1 MTDPSRNPRTGHGS
15 TPTPTPTPI
24 PSPNPAPAS
33 QSAPGAGSSAPTATP
48 APSPYAG
55 SGAGRSAHAGSRGPA
70 SSTVRAVAAV
80 ETKPLPRNAAPVVA
94 RDPEAPLPARPSA
107 AVTVPRVWV
116 YWGIT
121 GFVLLFILIWWGGVN
136 AGKQDAER
144 RFAQQIAPQVP
155 GPSGETPASDDP
167 SPDSGETRPPE
178 PDQTLPAPPAPTGP
192 IYHAGA
198 WVAADPRIKG
208 MNYLHLVVLP
218 RPDAVR
224 AIDYLRSKGR
234 QAVAVPSKV
243 VDRSPDG
250 GKNPSY
256 FVYLLTPLSKDQ
268 YRDAATRQRVENDVK
283 ALGKEWAKSKDRGPS
298 DFSQPGWVK
307 YDE

>member
-1 MTDPSRNPRTGHGS
+1 MEDTHSHPHPPHTH
-15 TPTPTPTPI
+15 
-24 PSPNPAPAS
+24 
-33 QSAPGAGSSAPTATP
+33 
-48 APSPYAG
+48 
-55 SGAGRSAHAGSRGPA
+55 
-70 SSTVRAVAAV
+70 
-80 ETKPLPRNAAPVVA
+80 
-94 RDPEAPLPARPSA
+94 PEPSA
-107 AVTVPRVWV
+107 APAGALTVPRVWF

-121 GFVLLFILIWWGGVN
+121 GLVLLFVLIWWGGVN

-144 RFAQQIAPQVP
+144 RFAQQLSPQLPETPGGAGSERAPP
-155 GPSGETPASDDP
+155 PEGTPSGQGSPQESP
-167 SPDSGETRPPE
+167 S
-178 PDQTLPAPPAPTGP
+178 PAPPAPPAPSGN

-198 WVAADPRIKG
+198 WVGTDPRIQG

-218 RPDAVR
+218 RPEAVR
-224 AIDYLRSKGR
+224 AVDYLQSKGR

-256 FVYLLTPLSKDQ
+256 FVFLLTPLSKDQ
-268 YRDAATRQRVENDVK
+268 YRDASMRQRIENDVK
-283 ALGKEWAKSKDRGPS
+283 ALGKEWAKGKDRGPS